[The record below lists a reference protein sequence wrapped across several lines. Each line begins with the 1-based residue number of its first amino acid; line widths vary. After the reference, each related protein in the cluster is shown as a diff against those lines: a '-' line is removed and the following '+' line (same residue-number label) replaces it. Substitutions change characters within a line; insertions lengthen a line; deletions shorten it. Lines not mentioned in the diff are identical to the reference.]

1 MVSNI
6 KRRGD
11 KFYLI
16 VEEPECV
23 NVSFWYIPTR
33 LRKLA
38 HTKEREQELG
48 KVYIFLSIFESLKLL
63 KHLTLAIQ

>member
-1 MVSNI
+1 MVSNM
-6 KRRGD
+6 KRRED

-48 KVYIFLSIFESLKLL
+48 KVYIFLSIF
-63 KHLTLAIQ
+63 